1 MTAGQVR
8 IVAPS
13 DTALLRELSEMDA
26 GLFPGNVWGLDAYAK
41 SAENDYD
48 RLLAFVIGDA
58 CESRKDGMTGASE
71 ALHAAGELS
80 ETKAERT
87 AGENAHAAGFALLRC
102 FDDAELIR
110 IAASPEHR
118 REGIGRRLLDAL
130 IDEAKKCGAGSIFLE
145 VRRSNAA
152 AIKLYEGAG
161 FEHTGVRKDYY
172 HAPKEDALIM
182 RYTC

>member
-8 IVAPS
+8 SVAPS
-13 DTALLRELSEMDA
+13 DTALLKELSDMDA
-26 GLFPGNVWGLDAYAK
+26 ELFPGNVWGLDAYAK

-48 RLLAFVIGDA
+48 RLLAFVIEEAG
-58 CESRKDGMTGASE
+58 ESRKAVMTEVSE
-71 ALHAAGELS
+71 ALHAAGEPS
-80 ETKAERT
+80 EAKAEC
-87 AGENAHAAGFALLRC
+87 AGDVNAHAAGFALLRC

-118 REGIGRRLLDAL
+118 REGIGRRLLGAL
-130 IDEAKKCGAGSIFLE
+130 IDEANKCGAGSIFLE
-145 VRRSNAA
+145 VRRSNTA

-161 FEHTGVRKDYY
+161 FEQTGVRKDYY